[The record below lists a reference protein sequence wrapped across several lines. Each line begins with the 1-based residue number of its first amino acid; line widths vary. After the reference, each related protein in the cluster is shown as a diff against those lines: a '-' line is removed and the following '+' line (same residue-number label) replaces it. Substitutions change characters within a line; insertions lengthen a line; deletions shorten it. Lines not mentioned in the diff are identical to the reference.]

1 MNRIDR
7 TRRSLPLLLAFLL
20 LSVAACAP
28 AAEVTATGPPAAP
41 ERPPVTVRPPP
52 APDATE
58 LPAIVSPAF
67 DPDTVSF
74 SQFDTGRM
82 WTFDTPPTDY
92 LQQTYGLSPDD
103 AWYERARLGA
113 LRFST
118 YCSASFVS
126 PDGLILTNHHCAR
139 ESITAVTEEGE
150 DLGAAGFVAASRD
163 QERAVEDLFVEQLVD
178 LFDVT
183 AEVQAAE
190 EGITDTSERIAARA
204 RTIERMETRLAQERG
219 GEAAGIRAQVVE
231 FYSGARYSAYIY
243 RRYDDIRLVFAPE
256 DNVGF
261 FGGDPDNFTY
271 PRYTLDYTFFRAYG
285 PNGSA
290 LNTGNSYFSWSDTGT
305 QEGDL
310 VFVVG
315 NPGSTT
321 RLQTVAEL
329 LFRRDVREPAILRLF
344 QTRAAVYQA
353 FTEAHPDDPATPELR
368 DTYFSLSNAR
378 KAYTGHLAGLQDD
391 YIIAR
396 RAAAERAFRQEIAD
410 DPALEEAYG
419 PVLDAIAA
427 NRVAARDMTAENG
440 AFLGMTP
447 GSATASNVLGRA
459 VFAYGFGLT
468 GQPSLRRSALAAEED
483 RPDELEIALL
493 QTKLEDFLHYF
504 GPQDPVVRQA
514 LQGRSPADAAR
525 HIFQNTRL
533 RTHESTQEFIQTG
546 NPSTS
551 QDPAIVVARALWPRF
566 ANYQQQAGRLETEL
580 TDLRGRLARARY
592 SIYGTDIP
600 PDATF
605 TLRINDGVVSG
616 YPYNGTIAPPYTTFW
631 GMYDRHFSHAD
642 TDLAEFFELSERWL
656 PVPEALELS
665 TPYNFVTTN
674 DIIGGNS
681 GSPMLNRDLEI
692 VGVAFDGNIESLP
705 GDFIYLGELNR
716 TVGVD
721 SRAMLHALEAVYDA
735 AHLARELREAALY
748 LVD

>member
-1 MNRIDR
+1 MNIVYR
-7 TRRSLPLLLAFLL
+7 TRRVQPLLLALL
-20 LSVAACAP
+20 LALAACAP
-28 AAEVTATGPPAAP
+28 AAEVTTTGPPAAP
-41 ERPPVTVRPPP
+41 EQPPTTIRTTP
-52 APDATE
+52 APTAPE
-58 LPAIVSPAF
+58 VPALVSPAF

-74 SQFDTGRM
+74 SQYDTGRM
-82 WTFDTPPTDY
+82 WTFDAPPTQY
-92 LQQTYGLSPDD
+92 LSDTYGLTPDD
-103 AWYERARLGA
+103 DWYERARLGA

-150 DLGAAGFVAASRD
+150 DLGETGFVAASRD
-163 QERAVEDLFVEQLVD
+163 QERAVEDLYVEQLIA

-183 AEVQAAE
+183 DEVAAAE
-190 EGITDTSERIAARA
+190 QGITDARERDAARA
-204 RTIERMETRLAQERG
+204 QAIERIEARLASERG

-285 PNGSA
+285 PDGRA
-290 LNTGNSYFSWSDTGT
+290 LNTGNAFFSWSEAGSE
-305 QEGDL
+305 EGDL
-310 VFVVG
+310 VFVIG

-321 RLQTVAEL
+321 RLQTVSEL

-344 QTRAAVYQA
+344 QTRADVYQA
-353 FTEAHPDDPATPELR
+353 FTEAQPDHPDTPELR

-378 KAYTGHLAGLQDD
+378 KAYTGHVAGLQDD

-396 RAAAERAFRQEIAD
+396 RTAAERALRQEIQD
-410 DPALEEAYG
+410 DPALGEAYAD
-419 PVLDAIAA
+419 VFDQIAA
-427 NRVAARDMTAENG
+427 NRAAARDLAAESG

-459 VFAYGFGLT
+459 LFAYGFGLT
-468 GQPSLRRSALAAEED
+468 SQPSLRRTALAAEED

-525 HIFQNTRL
+525 HIFDNTRL
-533 RTHESTQEFIQTG
+533 RTHEGTREFIQTG

-566 ANYQQQAGRLETEL
+566 ASYQQRAGDLETAL
-580 TDLRGRLARARY
+580 GDLRGRLARARY
-592 SIYGTDIP
+592 SLYGTDIP

-605 TLRINDGVVSG
+605 TLRINDGVVQG

-631 GMYDRHFSHAD
+631 GMYDRHFSHAG
-642 TDLAEFFELSERWL
+642 TDLEEFFELSERWL
-656 PVPEALELS
+656 PVPEALDLS

-721 SRAMLHALEAVYDA
+721 SRAMIHALEAVYDA

-748 LVD
+748 VVD